1 MPHSST
7 ANGNA
12 SNVILN
18 GSRDL
23 QLGCINLKTADISED
38 QVMSVFF
45 VVMHSIKL
53 DSLSDLGFII
63 IVVLSCVISHIDI

>member
-12 SNVILN
+12 SNAILN

-23 QLGCINLKTADISED
+23 QLGCIDVKTADISED
-38 QVMSVFF
+38 RVMSLF
-45 VVMHSIKL
+45 VVAHFIKL

-63 IVVLSCVISHIDI
+63 IVVLSCVY